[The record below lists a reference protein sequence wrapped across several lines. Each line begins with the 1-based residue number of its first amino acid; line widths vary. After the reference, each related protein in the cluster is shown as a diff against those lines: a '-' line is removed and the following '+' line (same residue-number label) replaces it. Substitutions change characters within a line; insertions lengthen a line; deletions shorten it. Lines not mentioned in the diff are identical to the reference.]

1 MVKGGFSSDSGNC
14 GKPADARV
22 SRGSGVLVAACRM
35 DADALPNLSGILFPL
50 VYSGFRHFLICFT
63 YSLTLLSPLFP
74 GVPHLSVVK
83 HVVKNRFLNTLVTG
97 DRKRFLIVCR
107 SAADGCFV
115 APVCRIVPLLERL
128 SKSFMQGQ
136 AAQNLHRY
144 RQRIHSRICP
154 LKIKLTL
161 QKYYFGLNL
170 VSPQKLLHSHNL
182 SGILRESMFEIRES
196 TCS

>member
-1 MVKGGFSSDSGNC
+1 MLYYGCSSQ
-14 GKPADARV
+14 
-22 SRGSGVLVAACRM
+22 L
-35 DADALPNLSGILFPL
+35 
-50 VYSGFRHFLICFT
+50 
-63 YSLTLLSPLFP
+63 LTPLFP
-74 GVPHLSVVK
+74 RAPRLPVVK
-83 HVVKNRFLNTLVTG
+83 HVVKKPLSEHPR
-97 DRKRFLIVCR
+97 DRGQKAVFIVCR

-144 RQRIHSRICP
+144 RQRIPSRICP

-170 VSPQKLLHSHNL
+170 VSPQKLLHSRNL

-196 TCS
+196 TCSYDYRLLGKQAVAVG

>member
-1 MVKGGFSSDSGNC
+1 MWS
-14 GKPADARV
+14 
-22 SRGSGVLVAACRM
+22 
-35 DADALPNLSGILFPL
+35 
-50 VYSGFRHFLICFT
+50 
-63 YSLTLLSPLFP
+63 
-74 GVPHLSVVK
+74 
-83 HVVKNRFLNTLVTG
+83 KNRFLNTLVTG
-97 DRKRFLIVCR
+97 DRKRFFIVCR

-170 VSPQKLLHSHNL
+170 VSPQKLLHSRN
-182 SGILRESMFEIRES
+182 SCSILRERLPFLLRTYVSRRSSIVQPRTFARLRTVSALALLMSLLR
-196 TCS
+196 CSYI

>member
-1 MVKGGFSSDSGNC
+1 MTICAAFL
-14 GKPADARV
+14 PFR
-22 SRGSGVLVAACRM
+22 LVYGYSLR
-35 DADALPNLSGILFPL
+35 LLFPL
-50 VYSGFRHFLICFT
+50 
-63 YSLTLLSPLFP
+63 FP
-74 GVPHLSVVK
+74 RTPRLSVVK
-83 HVVKNRFLNTLVTG
+83 YVVKKPLSEHPR
-97 DRKRFLIVCR
+97 DRGQKAVFIVCR

-144 RQRIHSRICP
+144 RQRIPSRICP

-170 VSPQKLLHSHNL
+170 VSPQKLLHSRNL

-196 TCS
+196 TCSYE

>member
-1 MVKGGFSSDSGNC
+1 MFYYGRFSQ
-14 GKPADARV
+14 
-22 SRGSGVLVAACRM
+22 L
-35 DADALPNLSGILFPL
+35 
-50 VYSGFRHFLICFT
+50 
-63 YSLTLLSPLFP
+63 LTPLFP
-74 GVPHLSVVK
+74 HTPRLSVVK
-83 HVVKNRFLNTLVTG
+83 HVVKNRFLNTLVTE
-97 DRKRFLIVCR
+97 DRKRFFIVFR

-170 VSPQKLLHSHNL
+170 VSPQKLLHSRNL

-196 TCS
+196 TCSYEQVLFTQPYPKKYCFISETPPSLSQNHS